1 MKILILY
8 SSVTGNTKSLARS
21 IQSKEHDI
29 TCLGIENFKVSALQN
44 KARQD
49 KEKNQNSAEQD
60 KNACRSN
67 KLVQSKDFSPDEYDL
82 IFLGFWVYRGKP
94 DPRMLRLMQ
103 TLRGKQV
110 AVFGTLAAW
119 PDSAHARKVLD
130 CAENCL
136 QNNAFLGGFLCLGR
150 LTAKRLAEK
159 TAQGTAQKHPMT
171 EDRKQRL
178 LEGQNHPNQ
187 EDFCNFQK
195 FFEQITALAQT
206 EQAKPSL

>member
-8 SSVTGNTKSLARS
+8 SSVTGNTKSLAHS

-29 TCLGIENFKVSALQN
+29 TCIGIENFIRKAPALQN
-44 KARQD
+44 KTGQD
-49 KEKNQNSAEQD
+49 
-60 KNACRSN
+60 
-67 KLVQSKDFSPDEYDL
+67 KDFSPDDYDL

-103 TLRGKQV
+103 SLHGRQV

-130 CAENCL
+130 CAKNCL

-178 LEGQNHPNQ
+178 LEGQKHPNQ
-187 EDFCNFQK
+187 EDFCSFQK
-195 FFEQITALAQT
+195 FFDQTAALAKENGKKHGQ
-206 EQAKPSL
+206 KSC